1 MAGPDALLGATISHY
16 RILEKLGGGGM
27 GVVHKAE
34 DVRLRRLVALKFISG
49 ASENDPAALERFR
62 REAEAASALNHP
74 NICTIYDIGE
84 ENSQPFI
91 AMEFLD
97 GRMLKDCI
105 ADRPLSLAQILDLGA
120 EIADGLDA
128 AHQMGIVHRD
138 IKPANIFLTK
148 RGHAKILD
156 FGLAKLNSKSVD
168 EVTVTTDV
176 TVGPAEI
183 ELTMPGVVMGTAP
196 YMSPEQVRGEVL
208 DARTDIFSFGVVLY
222 EMATGQLA
230 FKGATNG
237 IVAEAI
243 LNRAPEPL
251 HHLVQYDGL
260 ELERIVT
267 KALQKDRNLRY
278 QTAAGLRADLLAY
291 KSGGG
296 AGQASSPPRGVLAN
310 DGAAARAEEG
320 LWVAV
325 LPFKITASDK
335 ESESLADGLTEDV
348 TAGLSRFPHL
358 RVVAYNSA
366 MTYKSRS
373 KDIRAVGREL
383 GARYVVEGSIRKAG
397 GALRV
402 NARLVDAANG
412 VQLWAETYNRERADG
427 DPFETLDDVTDR
439 IVATV
444 AGGHGVLVRSMATVS
459 RQKPLEDA
467 SASQLVSRWF
477 TYVLQLKAEEH
488 ARLRAA
494 FERVLDRK
502 PNHADAWACLSNL
515 YCWEYVHRMNPL
527 EKSMERAL
535 DAAWRAVTI
544 DPACQ
549 LGWQQL
555 AEAHFFARD
564 YTAFRDAAERAI
576 ALNPRN
582 SHTRAYLGLLIA
594 FSGEWDR
601 GLALVQRAMALNPHF
616 PDWCYLPY
624 FYNYYRKS
632 EYETALQVLK
642 KINMPEDPWPQMGIA
657 ATYGQLNHKEMA
669 RAAIELVRRHQPLY
683 LDLKYY
689 REDAEKWF
697 ADTSIVEQLL
707 QGLRKLGLKDF
718 TDSSGIIP
726 KRRTNGIN
734 CTPLEPMK
742 VLSDVEGSELRNK
755 SRN

>member
-1 MAGPDALLGATISHY
+1 
-16 RILEKLGGGGM
+16 M
-27 GVVHKAE
+27 GVVHKAQ
-34 DVRLRRLVALKFISG
+34 DVRLHRLVALKFLSG
-49 ASENDPAALERFR
+49 ELAHDPAALERFR

-84 ENSQPFI
+84 ETSLPFI

-97 GRMLKDCI
+97 GQMLKDFI
-105 ADRPLSLAQILDLGA
+105 ASGPLSLAQVLELGA
-120 EIADGLDA
+120 EITDGLDA

-138 IKPANIFLTK
+138 IKPANLFVTK
-148 RGHAKILD
+148 RGHVKILD
-156 FGLAKLNSKSVD
+156 FGLAKLNPKSAD
-168 EVTVTTDV
+168 EVTVTADATA
-176 TVGPAEI
+176 GPADI
-183 ELTMPGVVMGTAP
+183 ELTTPGVVMGTAP

-208 DARTDIFSFGVVLY
+208 DARTDIFSFGAVLY
-222 EMATGQLA
+222 EMATGRLA
-230 FKGATNG
+230 FQGATNG

-243 LNRAPEPL
+243 LNRAPGPL
-251 HHLVQYDGL
+251 RNLVQYDGL
-260 ELERIVT
+260 ELERIVNL
-267 KALQKDRNLRY
+267 ALQKDRNLRY
-278 QTAAGLRADLLAY
+278 QTAAAIRADLLAY
-291 KSGGG
+291 KRSVGT
-296 AGQASSPPRGVLAN
+296 GQVSSPPRGVPTTDA
-310 DGAAARAEEG
+310 AAARAEEG

-348 TAGLSRFPHL
+348 TAGLSRFPYL

-373 KDIRAVGREL
+373 IDIRAVGREL
-383 GARYVVEGSIRKAG
+383 GARYVVEGSIRKRARI
-397 GALRV
+397 LRI
-402 NARLVDAANG
+402 NAQLVDAASG
-412 VQLWAETYNRERADG
+412 VQLWAETYNRELG
-427 DPFETLDDVTDR
+427 EGGPFETLDDVTDR

-444 AGGHGVLVRSMATVS
+444 ASGHGVLVRSMATAT
-459 RQKPLEDA
+459 REKPLEEA

-494 FERVLDRK
+494 FERLLDRE

-515 YCWEYVHRMNPL
+515 YSWEYVHRLNPL
-527 EKSMERAL
+527 EKPMERAL
-535 DAAWRAVTI
+535 AAAWRAVTI

-555 AEAHFFARD
+555 AEAHFFAKD
-564 YTAFRDAAERAI
+564 YTAFRDAAERAM

-582 SHTRAYLGLLIA
+582 SHTQAYLGLLIA

-601 GLALVQRAMALNPHF
+601 GLALVQRAMALNPHH

-624 FYNYYRKS
+624 FYNHYRKG
-632 EYETALQVLK
+632 EYETALQVVK

-657 ATYGQLNHKEMA
+657 ATCGQLNHQEMA
-669 RAAIELVRRHQPLY
+669 RVAIELVRRHQPLY

-718 TDSSGIIP
+718 TDSS
-726 KRRTNGIN
+726 
-734 CTPLEPMK
+734 E
-742 VLSDVEGSELRNK
+742 
-755 SRN
+755 

>member
-1 MAGPDALLGATISHY
+1 MTGPDALLGVTISHY

-34 DVRLRRLVALKFISG
+34 DIRLHHMVALKFPSG
-49 ASENDPAALERFR
+49 ALAHDPAALERFR

-84 ENSQPFI
+84 ENSRPFI
-91 AMEFLD
+91 AMELLD
-97 GRMLKDCI
+97 GQMLQNCI
-105 ADRPLSLAQILDLGA
+105 ANKPLSLAQVLELGA
-120 EIADGLDA
+120 EITDALDA
-128 AHQMGIVHRD
+128 AHQLGIVHRD
-138 IKPANIFLTK
+138 IKPANIFVTK

-156 FGLAKLNSKSVD
+156 FGLAKLNPKSVD
-168 EVTVTTDV
+168 EVTATPDAA
-176 TVGPAEI
+176 GAPGKI
-183 ELTMPGVVMGTAP
+183 GLTLPGVVMGTAA

-222 EMATGQLA
+222 EMATGQSA

-251 HHLVQYDGL
+251 RHLVQYDGL

-267 KALQKDRNLRY
+267 KALQKDRNHRY
-278 QTAAGLRADLLAY
+278 QTAAGIRADLLAC
-291 KSGGG
+291 KSSGGR
-296 AGQASSPPRGVLAN
+296 GQVSSPPQGVPAT
-310 DGAAARAEEG
+310 DAAAARAEEG

-335 ESESLADGLTEDV
+335 EFESLADGLTEDV
-348 TAGLSRFPHL
+348 TAGLSRFPFL
-358 RVVAYNSA
+358 RAVAYNSA
-366 MTYKSRS
+366 MAYKSRS
-373 KDIRAVGREL
+373 IDIRAVGREL
-383 GARYVVEGSIRKAG
+383 GARYVVEGSIRKRG
-397 GALRV
+397 RALRI
-402 NARLVDAANG
+402 NAQLVDAASG
-412 VQLWAETYNRERADG
+412 VQLWAETYNRELGDG
-427 DPFETLDDVTDR
+427 GPFETLDDVTDR

-444 AGGHGVLVRSMATVS
+444 AGGHGVLVRSMAIAT
-459 RQKPLEDA
+459 REKPLEEA
-467 SASQLVSRWF
+467 SASQLVARWF
-477 TYVLQLKAEEH
+477 AYVLQLKAEEH

-494 FERVLDRK
+494 LERVLDRE

-515 YCWEYVHRMNPL
+515 YCWEYVHRLNPL
-527 EKSMERAL
+527 EKPMERAL
-535 DAAWRAVTI
+535 EAAWRAVTI
-544 DPACQ
+544 NPACQ

-564 YTAFRDAAERAI
+564 YTAFRDAAERAV

-594 FSGEWDR
+594 FSGEWDG

-624 FYNYYRKS
+624 FYNHYRRG
-632 EYETALQVLK
+632 EYHTALQVVK

-657 ATYGQLNHKEMA
+657 ATCGQLNHPE
-669 RAAIELVRRHQPLY
+669 RESAAIELVRKHQPMY

-697 ADTSIVEQLL
+697 ADASIVEQLL

-718 TDSSGIIP
+718 TDSS
-726 KRRTNGIN
+726 
-734 CTPLEPMK
+734 E
-742 VLSDVEGSELRNK
+742 
-755 SRN
+755 